1 MADTSTPAVAA
12 EQSRSLDAGALKALA
27 HPLRV
32 RIYDLLSQYG
42 PQTASSLAEQLGESS
57 GSTSYHLRA
66 LAKHD
71 LIREVADRGTARER
85 WWERPRGSVTIS
97 TPDAVRTP
105 SGRAASQIVVT
116 ETYRQR
122 HEQLMRFIERS
133 MSDDRIEDA
142 AELATANA
150 RLTPAQFEKLSSDIM
165 ALIGDAVRSFRDQ
178 EGDDVRPYLIRLD
191 MFPIDG
197 TAPAGGA
204 SAATVRDLEVTE
216 DSGTQGRGR

>member
-1 MADTSTPAVAA
+1 MCKGIFAFMTA
-12 EQSRSLDAGALKALA
+12 EEMNRSLDAGALKALA

-32 RIYDLLSQYG
+32 RIFDVLSQYG
-42 PQTASSLAEQLGESS
+42 AQTASSLAELLGEST

-66 LAKHD
+66 LAGHD
-71 LIREVADRGTARER
+71 LIREVEGRGTGRER

-97 TPDAVRTP
+97 TPESMRTP

-122 HEQLMRFIERS
+122 HEQLMRFIEQTMRREA
-133 MSDDRIEDA
+133 DGEPA

-150 RLTPAQFEKLSSDIM
+150 RLTPAQFEEISTAISEIIT
-165 ALIGDAVRSFRDQ
+165 AAVQKYRDQ

-191 MFPIDG
+191 MFPIDSR
-197 TAPAGGA
+197 ALGA
-204 SAATVRDLEVTE
+204 TPGEAE
-216 DSGTQGRGR
+216 